1 MASQQQASVAAIL
14 RSHPPQKWDTSD
26 VKRWLES
33 IGMDVYSPIF
43 EATGVQGSDLI
54 QMDAEALKRR
64 CGVSSLG
71 HRTQIMSQI
80 AILSA
85 RATMSIKREGEKSA
99 VSKRKEVGRPARRTP
114 ETNPI
119 ATFFLLG
126 VAACSKSVPIMSHHS
141 SQTAPG
147 SPVLNQEPL
156 FPPHSSRLATPQLLE
171 NLYPDK
177 ARRNIKA
184 AMDEKLLEARE
195 MYWTPDDRK
204 VLSHPMGPSSHLA
217 LLTNP
222 PKFSQTKGA
231 FPGEQERGAN
241 EQNKAEKMRG
251 RPTSAQRQRPGNDMF
266 VTEGMAPVESRRE
279 AAGIH
284 RPPVNTVPTP
294 SPDTNLECDA
304 GTGVNGTILKG
315 LARRFR
321 PGAGWRRRRLA
332 GLRRPGRVEGA
343 SGRAKSLWSWM
354 GMRRSSC
361 RPRSTWLASLSES

>member
-1 MASQQQASVAAIL
+1 VLPEGRGERDKLGLSRGLWKIMASQQQASVAAIL
-14 RSHPPQKWDTSD
+14 RSHPPQKWDTAD

-119 ATFFLLG
+119 VTFFLLG

-156 FPPHSSRLATPQLLE
+156 FPPHSSRLAAPQLLE

-204 VLSHPMGPSSHLA
+204 VLSHPMGLP
-217 LLTNP
+217 LTSLP
-222 PKFSQTKGA
+222 LPILQSFHRLKEP
-231 FPGEQERGAN
+231 FPASRN
-241 EQNKAEKMRG
+241 EVQMSKTR
-251 RPTSAQRQRPGNDMF
+251 
-266 VTEGMAPVESRRE
+266 
-279 AAGIH
+279 
-284 RPPVNTVPTP
+284 
-294 SPDTNLECDA
+294 
-304 GTGVNGTILKG
+304 LKRCV
-315 LARRFR
+315 AV
-321 PGAGWRRRRLA
+321 RRRLSVNGQAMTCLSPRGWRLSNHA
-332 GLRRPGRVEGA
+332 GRRLGSTDLQSIRYPP
-343 SGRAKSLWSWM
+343 RALT
-354 GMRRSSC
+354 
-361 RPRSTWLASLSES
+361 PTWNAMLVLG